1 MKSRNKMKCYNY
13 RPGDPK
19 GSSSPWRPELFPG
32 DLVMLERWC
41 INKGRLAQVIDV
53 CEFDKRDIT
62 IQYLDSQGLNESPS
76 RAAFSNLK
84 LIE

>member
-1 MKSRNKMKCYNY
+1 MRHRDKLKCYNY
-13 RPGDPK
+13 RPGDSK
-19 GSSSPWRPELFPG
+19 GSSSPYRPELFPG

-41 INKGRLAQVIDV
+41 RNKGRLAQVIDV
-53 CEFDKRDIT
+53 CEFSKREIT
-62 IQYLDSQGLNESPS
+62 IQYLDSEGLKESPS

>member
-1 MKSRNKMKCYNY
+1 MKSRDKMKCYNY

-41 INKGRLAQVIDV
+41 KNGGRLAQVIDV
-53 CEFDKRDIT
+53 CEYNKREIT
-62 IQYLDSQGLNESPS
+62 IQYLDSQGLMESPS
-76 RAAFSNLK
+76 LAAFSNLK